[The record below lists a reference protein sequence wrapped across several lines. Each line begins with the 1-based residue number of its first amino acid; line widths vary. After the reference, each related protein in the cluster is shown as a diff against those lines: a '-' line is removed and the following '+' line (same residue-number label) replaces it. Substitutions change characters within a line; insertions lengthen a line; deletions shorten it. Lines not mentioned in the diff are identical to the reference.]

1 MSLPGP
7 VSLFIQRSHKQ
18 AVVDYNKTREAGHF
32 RTFFT
37 NRLNYYKNGL
47 IQLASSVSENG
58 TIPITFINS
67 LMDTVRESADKTR
80 VLSTRVILYGM
91 VKRFPDEKMENLYLD
106 RESSP
111 QIEDMLPGNYIPTMK
126 GLPRKKLGNQLYN
139 YESSKTLFEDFS
151 SASDDHAILLSGDV
165 VEKAK
170 LFTGL
175 PCVLIGRYQMNENEK
190 STFEVEEVHKM
201 NVLSSLEV
209 NDLPKL
215 KSRKVLTISGLDF
228 GNPKMKEHYNELI
241 DNLSDPDS
249 VLADVTHVFIVGH
262 SIATEAWKTVGKL
275 GDKPTVPKIEDEVLK
290 VNATIL
296 SKKIYDGSGAGC
308 KSSVVKMLEITKY
321 IKQLDAFLCEILELF
336 PVTIFP
342 GGDDPGYQKPPFAGF
357 DRELFVKAAKY
368 KNFRCASGNSDAMIK
383 DDSGKTCEI
392 LALSNK
398 LQIASD
404 DEKMRLI
411 LTGLECGQTV
421 PGAPFPEQID
431 TFYTLSANSSDI
443 PDPFM
448 FKNCPNVVLTL
459 NNTKKCVKI
468 TPKSDQPEA
477 SIVVQSI
484 SDFSETKTVQVLD
497 LESYTAEYFTF

>member
-7 VSLFIQRSHKQ
+7 VSLFIQSSHKQ
-18 AVVDYNKTREAGHF
+18 AVVNYSKTREAGHF

-37 NRLNYYKNGL
+37 NRLNFYKNGL
-47 IQLASSVSENG
+47 EQLASSVSENG

-67 LMDTVRESADKTR
+67 LMDTVRESGDKTR
-80 VLSTRVILYGM
+80 VSSARVILYGM
-91 VKRFPDEKMENLYLD
+91 VKRFPDEIMENLYLD

-126 GLPRKKLGNQLYN
+126 GLPRKKLGNLAYN
-139 YESSKTLFEDFS
+139 YESSRTLFEDFS

-175 PCVLIGRYQMNENEK
+175 PCVLIGRYKMNEHTK
-190 STFEVEEVHKM
+190 STFEVEKVEKL
-201 NVLSSLEV
+201 NVLTSLEV

-215 KSRKVLTISGLDF
+215 KSRKILTISGLGF
-228 GNPKMKEHYNELI
+228 GNPKMQDHHNEII
-241 DNLSDPDS
+241 DTLSDPDS
-249 VLADVTHVFIVGH
+249 VLADVSHVFIVGH
-262 SIATEAWKTVGKL
+262 SIATEAWKTVSKL

-321 IKQLDAFLCEILELF
+321 IKQLDAFLCEILEMF

-357 DRELFVKAAKY
+357 DRELFVRAAKY
-368 KNFRCASGNSDAMIK
+368 MAFGKKLKNI
-383 DDSGKTCEI
+383 DS
-392 LALSNK
+392 
-398 LQIASD
+398 
-404 DEKMRLI
+404 
-411 LTGLECGQTV
+411 V
-421 PGAPFPEQID
+421 
-431 TFYTLSANSSDI
+431 
-443 PDPFM
+443 
-448 FKNCPNVVLTL
+448 FK
-459 NNTKKCVKI
+459 I
-468 TPKSDQPEA
+468 
-477 SIVVQSI
+477 
-484 SDFSETKTVQVLD
+484 
-497 LESYTAEYFTF
+497 Y